1 MKKQTLATSLIV
13 CFLGSSAFA
22 TDFGDNGSI
31 SIDQLRDLVV
41 SPVVIVDPC
50 PAVGECPEPF
60 GKPAPDN

>member
-1 MKKQTLATSLIV
+1 MKKQILATSLIA

-22 TDFGDNGSI
+22 TCIGDAGSI

-60 GKPAPDN
+60 GEPSPEN